1 MKNKYVVL
9 KWWASLTGLPVAKY
23 CWVCETCERSS
34 IEQLKGGSGA
44 GGGGGGGVAA
54 MRSQHSRSVLFTR
67 LITRYVH
74 VASYNLYIRLEI
86 KNAFLGR

>member
-44 GGGGGGGVAA
+44 GAGAGGVVPWLLCD
-54 MRSQHSRSVLFTR
+54 RNTR
-67 LITRYVH
+67 DPSYLP
-74 VASYNLYIRLEI
+74 ASSPDMSM
-86 KNAFLGR
+86 